1 MNNPYIVPSDT
12 IKLSDSNS
20 FWDGY
25 QSGNP
30 QIQSVFFDDFNYMFG
45 GSNSWTITE
54 TDAAATQ
61 AFTSGG
67 NGLLLITNSAA
78 DNDIVNM
85 QAGSSS
91 NPALS
96 FLPVTGRKIW
106 FECVFS
112 TNDVLQ
118 SEIAIGLSSTDTD
131 VFSTSPFG
139 GADGF
144 IFQKIDGSST
154 FGFYTYKSSVPSGVA
169 DIGTSS
175 NNQFIKVG
183 FVVNGSESVDI
194 WFNGDKVS
202 TITTDLT
209 GAALRPTIALKNGE
223 AVAKTL
229 TVDYIF
235 AAQTRINPGY

>member
-1 MNNPYIVPSDT
+1 MNNPYLVPSDT
-12 IKLSDSNS
+12 IKVSDSNS

-25 QSGNP
+25 QSNNP

-45 GSNSWTITE
+45 GSNAWAISE
-54 TDAAATQ
+54 TDAAATE
-61 AFTSGG
+61 ALTSGG

-96 FLPVTGRKIW
+96 FLPITKRKIW

-112 TNDVLQ
+112 VYDVLQ

-131 VFSTSPFG
+131 VFSSSPFG

-144 IFQKIDGSST
+144 MFQKIDGSSN
-154 FGFYTYKSSVPSGVA
+154 FGFYAFNSSVPSGFA
-169 DIGTSS
+169 DIGSAS
-175 NNQFIKVG
+175 NNQFVKVG
-183 FVVNGSESVDI
+183 FVVNGDESVDV
-194 WFNGDKVS
+194 WFNGDKIGTV
-202 TITTDLT
+202 TTGLT

-235 AAQTRINPGY
+235 AAQTRVSPGY